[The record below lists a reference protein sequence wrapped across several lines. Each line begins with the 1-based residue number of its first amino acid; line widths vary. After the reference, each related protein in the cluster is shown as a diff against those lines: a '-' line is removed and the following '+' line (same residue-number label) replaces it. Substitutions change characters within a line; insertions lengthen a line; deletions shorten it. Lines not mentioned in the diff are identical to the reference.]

1 VDFALYLILT
11 KGTYMLYA
19 AAILA
24 LLVLSSLFSAC
35 ETAFSS
41 VNKIRLKAAA
51 QQGDRRAAD
60 ALALAEAF
68 DKALTAILIGNNLV
82 NILSASLGTILFTQW
97 FGSGGVGISTLA
109 MTLLVLVFGE
119 IIPKSYAKAHAEK
132 MACAFARP
140 LRALILLFTP
150 VIFLFNQLSKLVQ
163 GKEKEEPS
171 VTEDELKVIVE
182 QIEEEGVLEEQ
193 ESDLVRSALEF
204 DEISVTEVLVPR
216 VHVTA
221 IRHDL
226 PIAEIKQIFL
236 TERYSRLPVYEDDID
251 DISGF
256 ITEKDFFALLET
268 GSDSIG
274 AIVKPI
280 LRLPEFARISEAMR
294 QMQRSKSHIAVV
306 LDQHGGT
313 KGIVTLEDIIE
324 ELVGEI
330 YDEADEVIPLLT
342 RRDDGVYEISGEL
355 SIGDLLDA
363 LELPDSRIQTE
374 CASVGGWVTELAG
387 HIPAVGE
394 VLSGDWFTVTVLQM
408 DEQRVKRVAFR
419 LTGQETDAH
428 ADSEEELAAM

>member
-1 VDFALYLILT
+1 
-11 KGTYMLYA
+11 MLYA
-19 AAILA
+19 AAILG
-24 LLVLSSLFSAC
+24 LLVLSALFSAC
-35 ETAFSS
+35 ETAFSG

-51 QQGDRRAAD
+51 QQGSRRAEQ

-82 NILSASLGTILFTQW
+82 NILSASLGTILFTRW
-97 FGSGGVGISTLA
+97 FGSSGVGISTLA

-132 MACAFARP
+132 MACAFAAP
-140 LRALILLFTP
+140 LHLLMILFTP
-150 VIFLFNQLSKLVQ
+150 AIFLFNRLSHAVQ
-163 GKEKEEPS
+163 GEPQEEPS

-216 VHVTA
+216 VHITA
-221 IRHDL
+221 IANDL
-226 PIAEIKQIFL
+226 PISKIKQVFL
-236 TERYSRLPVYEDDID
+236 TERYSRLPVYEDSVD
-251 DISGF
+251 DMTGF

-268 GSDSIG
+268 GADSI
-274 AIVKPI
+274 APIIKPI

-330 YDEADEVIPLLT
+330 YDEADEIIPLLT
-342 RRDDGVYEISGEL
+342 RRDDGIYEISGEYG
-355 SIGDLLDA
+355 IGDLLDA
-363 LELPDSRIQTE
+363 LALPDSRIVTE

-387 HIPAVGE
+387 HIPQVGE
-394 VLSGDWFTVTVLQM
+394 TFNGDWYTVTVLQM
-408 DEQRVKRVAFR
+408 DEQRVKRVAFS
-419 LTGQETDAH
+419 LTPQGTDTH
-428 ADSEEELAAM
+428 TEQEEELAAM

>member
-1 VDFALYLILT
+1 
-11 KGTYMLYA
+11 MLYA
-19 AAILA
+19 AAIIG
-24 LLVLSSLFSAC
+24 LLLLSALFSAC

-51 QQGDRRAAD
+51 QQGSRRAAN

-82 NILSASLGTILFTQW
+82 NIFSASLGTILFTQW

-109 MTLLVLVFGE
+109 MTVLVLIFGE
-119 IIPKSYAKAHAEK
+119 ILPKSYAKTHAEK
-132 MACAFARP
+132 MACAFAAP
-140 LRALILLFTP
+140 LKGLIRLFTPFILLFN
-150 VIFLFNQLSKLVQ
+150 VLSRAVQ
-163 GKEKEEPS
+163 GKEKEAPS

-221 IRHDL
+221 IPHDL

-236 TERYSRLPVYEDDID
+236 SERYSRLPVYEDSID
-251 DISGF
+251 DMTGF

-268 GSDSIG
+268 GADSIRP
-274 AIVKPI
+274 ILKPI

-342 RRDDGVYEISGEL
+342 RRDDGIYEISGEFG
-355 SIGDLLDA
+355 IGDLLDA
-363 LELPDSRIQTE
+363 LELPDSRITTE

-387 HIPAVGE
+387 HIPQVGE
-394 VLSGDWFTVTVLQM
+394 TFTGDWFTVTVLQM
-408 DEQRVKRVAFR
+408 EEQRVKRVAFS
-419 LTGQETDAH
+419 LNAQDADSRG
-428 ADSEEELAAM
+428 DSEEELAAM

>member
-1 VDFALYLILT
+1 
-11 KGTYMLYA
+11 MLYA
-19 AAILA
+19 AAILM

-51 QQGDRRAAD
+51 QQGDRRAAR
-60 ALALAEAF
+60 ALAVAEAF

-119 IIPKSYAKAHAEK
+119 ILPKSYAKAHAEQ
-132 MACAFARP
+132 MACAFAAP
-140 LRALILLFTP
+140 LRALIWLFTP
-150 VIFLFNQLSKLVQ
+150 FIFLFNRLSRLVQ
-163 GKEKEEPS
+163 SPEKEEPS

-216 VHVTA
+216 VRVTA
-221 IRHDL
+221 IERNT
-226 PIAEIKQIFL
+226 PIGEIKQVFL
-236 TERYSRLPVYEDDID
+236 TERYSRLPVYDGTPDDMI
-251 DISGF
+251 GF
-256 ITEKDFFALLET
+256 ITEKDFFALLEE
-268 GSDSIG
+268 GSGDIG
-274 AIVKPI
+274 TIMKPI
-280 LRLPEFARISEAMR
+280 LRLPEFARISEAMK
-294 QMQRSKSHIAVV
+294 QMQRSKSHIAAV

-330 YDEADEVIPLLT
+330 YDEADEVVPLLT
-342 RRDDGVYEISGEL
+342 KRDDGVYEISGEYG
-355 SIGDLLDA
+355 IGDLLDT
-363 LELPDSRIQTE
+363 LELPDNRIETE

-387 HIPAVGE
+387 HIPSVGE
-394 VLSGDWFTVTVLQM
+394 TLTGEWFSVTVLQM
-408 DEQRVKRVAFR
+408 DEQRVLRVAFR
-419 LTGQETDAH
+419 MTEQEK
-428 ADSEEELAAM
+428 DSSAEEELAAM